1 MSVKHQPCEKIQQ
14 IDRLL
19 NGNGEKGILE
29 KVDAHETFITEN
41 KDVPPMVK
49 DHETFIQ
56 QMRGIKI
63 ALVAIFGTSLI
74 GAAAA
79 IVSIIKIAQMMK

>member
-19 NGNGEKGILE
+19 NGNGEKGVLE
-29 KVDAHETFITEN
+29 KVD
-41 KDVPPMVK
+41 